1 MATSMV
7 SIPKN
12 SWTEVSTVSVRFQIP
27 EQHNAYAVESVSI
40 PTDLSIRNKINP
52 GTVYTFQKLDGN
64 LYMYSKGAAIEVA
77 IEPLS

>member
-7 SIPKN
+7 SIPKD
-12 SWTEVSTVSVRFQIP
+12 TCTLISTVSVRLQIP
-27 EQHNAYAVESVSI
+27 EQHSAYAVESVAL

-64 LYMYSKGAAIEVA
+64 LYMYSKDATIEVA